1 MELERQVCSL
11 KLAQRLRRLGVEQNS
26 IWNWCKINHKWIVV
40 WAYSEEPI
48 KATQYAAAFTVA
60 ELGEMLPIVVEAG
73 KAGTGLAEATGY
85 ASDGLHNDQ
94 GYSRSASANVH
105 EGTL

>member
-73 KAGTGLAEATGY
+73 KAGTGISSELLSIQKGHF
-85 ASDGLHNDQ
+85 GNVGNDECN
-94 GYSRSASANVH
+94 GRSCIM
-105 EGTL
+105 T